1 MVLWFTC
8 LLNVNLAI
16 INLMPLPVL
25 DGGHI
30 VFSLIE
36 MIFRKPVHERIVTG
50 LTMMFA
56 VALIAA
62 MIFLSVRDVGRIK
75 DLYWPSDGD
84 ETETEP
90 EDIGEDMSEPAGE

>member
-1 MVLWFTC
+1 
-8 LLNVNLAI
+8 
-16 INLMPLPVL
+16 
-25 DGGHI
+25 
-30 VFSLIE
+30 
-36 MIFRKPVHERIVTG
+36 
-50 LTMMFA
+50 MMFA